1 MYCPSC
7 GEEVAEDSRY
17 CSRCGER
24 VDGGR
29 GSSGTD
35 TSEASGWD
43 TATGTGTGAGTA
55 TPSTPHGDT
64 TMAALTHLLAL
75 VTWILGPLVVYIV
88 TEDEFTKENSRN
100 AINWQIAFTL
110 YTVVSAILVLLLVGF
125 LFLAVLGILNLVFCV
140 VAAVK
145 ASDGEEWK
153 YPFTPDIV

>member
-7 GEEVAEDSRY
+7 GEEVADDSKY
-17 CSRCGER
+17 CSRCGEK
-24 VDGGR
+24 VDGGGR
-29 GSSGTD
+29 FPDTD
-35 TSEASGWD
+35 TSGSSGWD
-43 TATGTGTGAGTA
+43 TETDTGTGPGTA

-88 TEDEFTKENSRN
+88 TEDDFTKKNSRN

-110 YTVVSAILVLLLVGF
+110 YTIVSAFLALLLIGF

-140 VAAVK
+140 IAAVK
-145 ASDGEEWK
+145 ASDGEAWK

>member
-7 GEEVAEDSRY
+7 GEEVSEDSTY

-24 VDGGR
+24 VNDDR
-29 GSSGTD
+29 FTDSGT
-35 TSEASGWD
+35 SGSSGWD
-43 TATGTGTGAGTA
+43 TGTGTPKGT
-55 TPSTPHGDT
+55 TDERGDT
-64 TMAALTHLLAL
+64 TMGALTHLLAL

-88 TEDEFTKENSRN
+88 TEDEFVKENSRN